1 MAEIPDRLRSA
12 LADRYPIDR
21 ELGTGGM
28 GTVYL
33 ARDLKHDRAVA
44 LKVLRPDYAA
54 ALGTARFLREIDIA
68 AKMTHPHILPLY
80 DSGEADGYVYYV
92 MPYVEGE
99 SLRDRL
105 TREKQLPIEDAI
117 QIARQVADALTYAHK
132 RGIVHRDI
140 KPENILLEDREAVV
154 ADFGVARAVTAAA
167 GDTLTAS
174 GVVVGTAHYM
184 SPEQGCGEHDLDART
199 DIYALGCV
207 LYEMLAGEPPFTGRT
222 AQAVIARH
230 VSERAPSLRVV
241 RPEAPPWLEHIVH
254 TALAKSAADR
264 FPTAES
270 LSQSLAAHTAP
281 QLALRAPVWARWRA
295 RFRVRH
301 ALAGGALVILLVA
314 GWYLLQPAGGRPGEE
329 TGAHVAFPATNIA
342 VLPLQDFSQQD
353 NSHLAAGFSYFLAKH
368 LAGIP
373 TLTVLSYESV
383 RRYEEEGVPL
393 DSMVARHQLGTLIE
407 GNLIATD
414 QQIQVSVNLTD
425 AVSRAQLASVPPLVR
440 LRSESPALLR
450 DLADEIG
457 RLLRQRL
464 GSQLTRRALEAG
476 TESGECL
483 ERVFRANAHR
493 HQAES
498 LAKAGDTEGAAAAL
512 DAADSLLI
520 EAESLDR
527 DWIEPT
533 IDQGWVAVYRARLF
547 TDVPQTYEA
556 EYARQGIAHA
566 ERALEREPSDPE
578 ALELRGILRSYLAE
592 SASDAAEVARLWE
605 GAELDLARAV
615 ELNPSLAAAWSR
627 LSLVYWER
635 GRFHEAKRAAERAL
649 EEDVWRFNDETIIM
663 RLCQAT
669 LDLEQ
674 FDEAYRWCVV
684 EGRQRFPDRSGFV
697 SFELALLASS
707 VGPEPDVERAWQL
720 ADTLLHITS
729 PHRRPATRALVLMDV
744 AAVLARANLA
754 DSARAV
760 IRQARET
767 APQAD
772 LRLDPREANAR
783 LQLGE
788 PDEAIRLL
796 ARFLAARP
804 DERAKVAKDW
814 WWRPL
819 RDHPEFRAL
828 VE

>member
-12 LADRYPIDR
+12 LADCYPIDR

-184 SPEQGCGEHDLDART
+184 SPEQGCGEDDLDART

-230 VSERAPSLRVV
+230 VSERPPSLRVV

-254 TALAKSAADR
+254 TALAKAAADR

-270 LSQSLAAHTAP
+270 LSQSLAVHAAP
-281 QLALRAPVWARWRA
+281 RLALRAPVWARWRA
-295 RFRVRH
+295 RVRLRH
-301 ALAGGALVILLVA
+301 VLAGALVVALVA
-314 GWYLLQPAGGRPGEE
+314 GWYLLQRARGGRGEE
-329 TGAHVAFPATNIA
+329 TGGHVAFPATNIA
-342 VLPLQDFSQQD
+342 VLPLQDFSPED
-353 NSHLAAGFSYFLAKH
+353 NSHLAAGFSYFLTKH
-368 LAGIP
+368 LGGIP
-373 TLTVLSYESV
+373 RLTVLSYESV

-393 DSMVARHQLGTLIE
+393 DSIVARHQVGTLIE

-414 QQIQVSVNLTD
+414 QQIEVSVNLTD
-425 AVSRAQLASVPPLVR
+425 AVSRAQLESVPPLIR
-440 LRSESPALLR
+440 LRSESPVLLR

-457 RLLRQRL
+457 RLLRRRL
-464 GSQLTRRALEAG
+464 GFQLNRRALEAG

-493 HQAES
+493 YEAQS

-527 DWIEPT
+527 DWIEPV
-533 IDQGWVAVYRARLF
+533 IDQAWVAADRAQMF
-547 TDVPQTYEA
+547 TDVPQTYDA
-556 EYARQGIAHA
+556 EYTRRGIAHA
-566 ERALEREPSDPE
+566 ERALRRAPSDPE

-592 SASDAAEVARLWE
+592 SASDSAEAVPLWE

-615 ELNPSLAAAWSR
+615 ELDPSLAKAWSR
-627 LSLVYWER
+627 LSLVYRER
-635 GRFHEAKRAAERAL
+635 GRFHEAKWAAERAL
-649 EEDVWRFNDETIIM
+649 EEDVWYLNDEIIIA
-663 RLCQAT
+663 RLCQT
-669 LDLEQ
+669 SLDLEQ
-674 FDEAYRWCVV
+674 FAEAIHWCID
-684 EGRQRFPDRSGFV
+684 EGRQRFPDRPGFV
-697 SFELALLASS
+697 SFELVLLASS
-707 VGPEPDVERAWQL
+707 VGPEPDAARAWQL
-720 ADTLLHITS
+720 ADTLVQLFR
-729 PHRRPATRALVLMDV
+729 PYRRPRIRPRVLMDV

-767 APQAD
+767 APQED
-772 LRLDPREANAR
+772 PWLDQREANAR

-788 PDEAIRLL
+788 PDEALRLL
-796 ARFLAARP
+796 ACFLAARP
-804 DERAKVAKDW
+804 DQRAKVAKDW

-819 RDHPEFRAL
+819 RDHPEFQAL

>member
-1 MAEIPDRLRSA
+1 MAETPDRLHSA
-12 LADRYPIDR
+12 LADRYPIER
-21 ELGTGGM
+21 ELGSGGM

-44 LKVLRPDYAA
+44 LKVLRPEYAA
-54 ALGTARFLREIDIA
+54 GLGTARFLREIDIS
-68 AKMTHPHILPLY
+68 AKLTHPHILPLY
-80 DSGEADGYVYYV
+80 DSGEAEGLVYYV

-105 TREKQLPIEDAI
+105 TREKQLPVDDAI
-117 QIARQVADALTYAHK
+117 QITRQVADALSYAHR

-140 KPENILLEDREAVV
+140 KPENILLEEGEAVV
-154 ADFGVARAVTAAA
+154 ADFGIARAITAAA
-167 GDTLTAS
+167 GESLTSS

-184 SPEQGCGEHDLDART
+184 SPEQGCGDEDLDART
-199 DIYALGCV
+199 DIYTLGCV

-230 VSERAPSLRVV
+230 VGERPPSLRVV
-241 RPEAPPWLEHIVH
+241 RPEAPPWLERIVH
-254 TALAKSAADR
+254 TSLAKAPADR

-270 LSQSLAAHTAP
+270 FSQSLAAHAAP
-281 QLALRAPVWARWRA
+281 RFRLRAWPWAALIRA
-295 RFRVRH
+295 RHVLA
-301 ALAGGALVILLVA
+301 ALGALVLVLA
-314 GWYLLQPAGGRPGEE
+314 AAWYLLKRGEGAGGRVG
-329 TGAHVAFPATNIA
+329 FPTANIG
-342 VLPLQDFSQQD
+342 VLLFQDFSQED
-353 NSHLAAGFSYFLAKH
+353 NSHLAAGFTDFLTKH
-368 LAGIP
+368 LGGIP
-373 TLTVLSYESV
+373 GLTVLSYASM
-383 RRYEEEGVPL
+383 RRYEEEGVAL
-393 DSMVARHQLGTLIE
+393 DSIVARHELGTLIE
-407 GNLIATD
+407 GNLIATA

-425 AVSRAQLASVPPLVR
+425 ALSRAQVASVPPLVR

-450 DLADEIG
+450 ELADEIG
-457 RLLRQRL
+457 RSLRPRL
-464 GSQLTRRALEAG
+464 GFQLTRRALEAG
-476 TESGECL
+476 TACGECL
-483 ERVFRANAHR
+483 ESVFRARALR
-493 HQAES
+493 RQAQS
-498 LAKAGDTEGAAAAL
+498 LVKAGDTESAAAAL

-527 DWIEPT
+527 DWIEPI
-533 IDQGWVAVYRARLF
+533 IDQGWVAVYRAQLF

-556 EYARQGIAHA
+556 EHAGRGIAHA
-566 ERALEREPSDPE
+566 ERALERAPSDPQG
-578 ALELRGILRSYLAE
+578 LQLRGILRSYLAD
-592 SASDAAEVARLWE
+592 SASDSTEAARLWE

-615 ELNPSLAAAWSR
+615 ELDPSLAAAWSR
-627 LSLVYWER
+627 LSLVYRER

-649 EEDVWRFNDETIIM
+649 EEDVWLFNDGTIIY
-663 RLCQAT
+663 RLCLT
-669 LDLEQ
+669 SFDLEQ
-674 FDEAYRWCVV
+674 IEEAIHWCID
-684 EGRQRFPDRSGFV
+684 EGRQRFPERSGFV

-720 ADTLLHITS
+720 ADTLVQVFS

-744 AAVLARANLA
+744 AAVLARARLA

-760 IRQARET
+760 IRHARDS

-772 LRLDPREANAR
+772 PRLDHREANAR

-788 PDEAIRLL
+788 PEEAIRLL

-819 RDHPEFRAL
+819 RERPEFRAL